1 MILPWIIAAAIVI
14 VLRLLAGT
22 DNILGHICRAFW
34 NISFKIVSV
43 IPLMGWMAR
52 FIIADTEE
60 EIRRKEHF
68 VSAGK
73 FVDSMAADSIIE
85 AGKRQVAERKERE
98 KLRDDIAARI
108 GRRADIVISDNG
120 EMVTVD
126 GKNYTVQEI
135 KAELNLL

>member
-1 MILPWIIAAAIVI
+1 
-14 VLRLLAGT
+14 
-22 DNILGHICRAFW
+22 
-34 NISFKIVSV
+34 
-43 IPLMGWMAR
+43 
-52 FIIADTEE
+52 
-60 EIRRKEHF
+60 
-68 VSAGK
+68 
-73 FVDSMAADSIIE
+73 MAADSIIE

-108 GRRADIVISDNG
+108 GRRADIVVSDNG